1 MIDYVIP
8 FFFLATGVIANK
20 FILGT
25 WSPLVLVGVRML
37 PAGIC
42 LLAVAFYKQRAG
54 LWQRIRQQ
62 WPYLLLLASFATFFP
77 AILKAYALKHTL
89 SSRVALIGSLDP
101 FLTALYSYIL
111 WHERLNNKKWL
122 GILLGF
128 IGTLVL
134 VIIRTK
140 NGAQEL
146 FGLTGLA
153 ELAAFGS
160 VCISRYGWIKVQ
172 QQLKSS
178 TFNVKEINGLCMFF
192 SGIYGVILALIFCPS
207 AFVVALDWKT
217 LAALGYTIVG
227 GNIIGYS
234 LYSQLLKKH
243 SATFVSLAGFSMP
256 IFVYLLGWLL
266 LGESLYPSFIIAGLI
281 TFAGLLIFYQEEIK
295 EALKTKHI

>member
-42 LLAVAFYKQRAG
+42 LLAVAFYKQRSA
-54 LWQRIRQQ
+54 LWQRVKQQ

-134 VIIRTK
+134 VVIRTK

-146 FGLTGLA
+146 FGLAGLA

-160 VCISRYGWIKVQ
+160 VCISSYGWIKVQ
-172 QQLKSS
+172 QQLKSGA
-178 TFNVKEINGLCMFF
+178 FNVKEINGLCMFF
-192 SGIYGVILALIFCPS
+192 
-207 AFVVALDWKT
+207 
-217 LAALGYTIVG
+217 
-227 GNIIGYS
+227 
-234 LYSQLLKKH
+234 
-243 SATFVSLAGFSMP
+243 
-256 IFVYLLGWLL
+256 
-266 LGESLYPSFIIAGLI
+266 
-281 TFAGLLIFYQEEIK
+281 
-295 EALKTKHI
+295 